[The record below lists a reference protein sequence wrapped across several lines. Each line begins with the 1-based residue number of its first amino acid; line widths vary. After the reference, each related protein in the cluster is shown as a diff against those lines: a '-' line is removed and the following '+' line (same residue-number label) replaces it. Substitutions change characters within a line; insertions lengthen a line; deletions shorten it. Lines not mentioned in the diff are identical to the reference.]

1 MAIDSHTHIFPQQK
15 AQGILSKLSSR
26 AAIPHFTDG
35 TIEGLL
41 DSMKTAGIHLSLTSR
56 ITTRPEHVELINRWL
71 YSLRRENVLPMA
83 TIHPD
88 MTDGQAYIKR
98 LKDKGFIGIKVHPD
112 YQGFYADDKRMY
124 PLYEALQDLKMPIL
138 FHAGL
143 DRGLPPPF
151 RAMPVHLLKVH
162 RQFPCLVMIAAH
174 MGGEDN
180 YDQTE
185 ACLLGKN
192 IYLDTAFVLRL
203 MDPDTLK
210 RFFQMHPI
218 ERFLF
223 GSDSPFTDQS
233 TELNYLQNLP
243 FLSQDAKEKIAGKN
257 AAELFGIGSRAGE
270 VKTTFE

>member
-1 MAIDSHTHIFPQQK
+1 MIIDSHTHIFPKQK
-15 AQGILSKLSSR
+15 ASDILSKLSGR
-26 AAIPHFTDG
+26 ADIPHFTDG
-35 TIEGLL
+35 TIQGLL
-41 DSMKTAGIHLSLTSR
+41 NSMKAANVHVSVISR
-56 ITTRPEHVELINRWL
+56 ITTRPELVDPINRWL
-71 YSLRRENVLPMA
+71 YSLKHENILPMA

-88 MTDGQAYIKR
+88 MPDGQTYIKK
-98 LKDKGFIGIKVHPD
+98 LKDEGFVGIKLHPD
-112 YQGFYADDKRMY
+112 YQGFYADDRRMY
-124 PLYEALQDLKMPIL
+124 PFYEALQDLQMPVL

-143 DRGLPPPF
+143 DRGLIPPF
-151 RAMPVHLLKVH
+151 RAMPSQLLKVH
-162 RQFPCLVMIAAH
+162 RQFPELVMIAAH

-185 ACLLGKN
+185 DCLLGQD

-203 MDPDTLK
+203 MDQDTLK

-257 AAELFGIGSRAGE
+257 AAELLGIGS
-270 VKTTFE
+270 F

>member
-1 MAIDSHTHIFPQQK
+1 MMIIDSHTHVFPQRK
-15 AQGILSKLSSR
+15 APVILSKLLSR
-26 AAIPHFTDG
+26 AGIPHFTDG
-35 TIEGLL
+35 TIQGLMN
-41 DSMKTAGIHLSLTSR
+41 SMKPAGIHLSLISR
-56 ITTRPEHVELINRWL
+56 ITTRPEQVDPINRWL
-71 YSLRRENVLPMA
+71 YGLRRENILPMA

-88 MTDGQAYIKR
+88 MPDGQAYIKK
-98 LKDKGFIGIKVHPD
+98 LKNKGFVGIKLHPD

-124 PLYEALQDLKMPIL
+124 PLYEVLQDQHMPVL

-143 DRGLPPPF
+143 DRGLSPPF
-151 RAMPVHLLKVH
+151 HAMPVHLLSVH
-162 RQFPCLVMIAAH
+162 RQFPKLVMIAAH

-185 ACLLGKN
+185 ACLLGKD

-203 MDPDTLK
+203 MDQDTLK
-210 RFFQMHPI
+210 RFFKMHPI

-243 FLSQDAKEKIAGKN
+243 FLSRDAKEKIAGKN
-257 AAELFGIGSRAGE
+257 AAELLRITSS
-270 VKTTFE
+270 

>member
-1 MAIDSHTHIFPQQK
+1 
-15 AQGILSKLSSR
+15 
-26 AAIPHFTDG
+26 
-35 TIEGLL
+35 
-41 DSMKTAGIHLSLTSR
+41 MKTAGIHLSLISR
-56 ITTRPEHVELINRWL
+56 ITTRAEQVEAINRWL
-71 YSLRRENVLPMA
+71 HGLRRENVLPMA

-88 MTDGQAYIKR
+88 MPDGQAYIKR
-98 LKDKGFIGIKVHPD
+98 LKDKGFVGIKVHPD
-112 YQGFYADDKRMY
+112 YQDFYADDKRMY

-162 RQFPCLVMIAAH
+162 RQFPRLIMIAAH

-185 ACLLGKN
+185 TCLLGKD

-203 MDPDTLK
+203 MDQGTLQ

-233 TELNYLQNLP
+233 TELKYLHSLP

-257 AAELFGIGSRAGE
+257 AAELFGIMEQNG
-270 VKTTFE
+270 

>member
-1 MAIDSHTHIFPQQK
+1 MVIDSHTHIFPQMK
-15 AQGILSKLSSR
+15 APVILSKLLSR

-35 TIEGLL
+35 TIHGLL
-41 DSMKTAGIHLSLTSR
+41 NSMKTAGIHLSLISR
-56 ITTRPEHVELINRWL
+56 ITTRPEQVDPVNRWL
-71 YSLRRENVLPMA
+71 YGLRRENILPMA
-83 TIHPD
+83 TIHPE
-88 MTDGQAYIKR
+88 MPDGQAYIKK
-98 LKDKGFIGIKVHPD
+98 LKDKGFIGIKLHPD

-124 PLYEALQDLKMPIL
+124 PIYEALQDLQMPVL

-143 DRGLPPPF
+143 DRGLTPPF
-151 RAMPVHLLKVH
+151 RAMPGHLLKVH
-162 RQFPCLVMIAAH
+162 RQFPQLIMIAAH

-185 ACLLGKN
+185 ACLLGTD

-203 MDPDTLK
+203 MNQDTLK

-223 GSDSPFTDQS
+223 GSDSPFTDQF

-243 FLSQDAKEKIAGKN
+243 FLSQDAKEKIAGRN
-257 AAELFGIGSRAGE
+257 AAALLGIRS
-270 VKTTFE
+270 F

>member
-1 MAIDSHTHIFPQQK
+1 MVIDSHTHIFPQMKSQ
-15 AQGILSKLSSR
+15 AILSKLSSR

-35 TIEGLL
+35 TLQGLL
-41 DSMKTAGIHLSLTSR
+41 NSMKTAGIHLSLISR
-56 ITTRPEHVELINRWL
+56 ITTRPEQVGPINRWL
-71 YSLRRENVLPMA
+71 YGLRRENVLPMA

-88 MTDGQAYIKR
+88 MPAGQAYIKS

-124 PLYEALQDLKMPIL
+124 PFYEALQDLKMPIL

-143 DRGLPPPF
+143 DRGLSPPF

-162 RQFPCLVMIAAH
+162 RQFPGLVMIAAH

-185 ACLLGKN
+185 TCLLGED

-210 RFFQMHPI
+210 RFFQNASYRPFFVW
-218 ERFLF
+218 ERQPVYR
-223 GSDSPFTDQS
+223 SVHRV
-233 TELNYLQNLP
+233 
-243 FLSQDAKEKIAGKN
+243 
-257 AAELFGIGSRAGE
+257 ELFTEPSVSKPGCQRKNCGE
-270 VKTTFE
+270 ECRRTVRDQGAERVR